1 MVMVMTVLMVEMV
14 LMTIPMMLGV
24 MTMTMAAIPPSGRE
38 KSAREF
44 PFRRAGIAAIV
55 IAITPSI
62 IGIIINTISTISTVV
77 TVTIPSHPAVAIV
90 IVLLLV
96 HWDRIPGVDYHL

>member
-1 MVMVMTVLMVEMV
+1 MLLPYALKTSKGGVEE
-14 LMTIPMMLGV
+14 LFCRLHEAETRQ
-24 MTMTMAAIPPSGRE
+24 RE
-38 KSAREF
+38 EGLWQEEICRGISLPEG
-44 PFRRAGIAAIV
+44 GIAAIV
-55 IAITPSI
+55 ITIMSSI
-62 IGIIINTISTISTVV
+62 IGIIINTISTISTIV